1 MSETLNNN
9 LLEDSRKRKHEES
22 SDDEDSRKRPNLNSS
37 SDSDSSDEDESDES
51 DGSDGNAQVGG
62 SEVGVVNESSNSQV
76 GGSQEEVG
84 GSQEEVGGSQ
94 GEVGGDS
101 PSNLDP
107 QSNEAAQ
114 SPIGTQSPIGA
125 GADGVVVEGDN
136 SDGDITGITR
146 VETVSRTLE
155 AYVYTQRTGTQEEQ
169 NTARFHLRNARDAAI
184 EFISRREDRQTGSE
198 SPTTTEMRERLTEVD
213 ANIRKA
219 GADAVIDE
227 IAGNPEHFVQDYS
240 IYDDTE

>member
-1 MSETLNNN
+1 MSETFNNN
-9 LLEDSRKRKHEES
+9 NSLEDSRKRKHEES

-37 SDSDSSDEDESDES
+37 SSDSDESSSEES

-62 SEVGVVNESSNSQV
+62 SEVGVVNESSNSQD
-76 GGSQEEVG
+76 EVG
-84 GSQEEVGGSQ
+84 VSQ
-94 GEVGGDS
+94 GGVGGDS

-107 QSNEAAQ
+107 QPSEAAQ

-136 SDGDITGITR
+136 GDGYNTGITR

-155 AYVYTQRTGTQEEQ
+155 AYLFAQRTGTEEQQ
-169 NTARFHLRNARDAAI
+169 NTARFHLRNARDSAI

-198 SPTTTEMRERLTEVD
+198 SPTTTEMRERLIEVD

-227 IAGNPEHFVQDYS
+227 IAGNPEHFVQDPS

>member
-37 SDSDSSDEDESDES
+37 SSDSDESSSDES
-51 DGSDGNAQVGG
+51 DGSDSNAQVGG

-76 GGSQEEVG
+76 GASQE
-84 GSQEEVGGSQ
+84 
-94 GEVGGDS
+94 EVGGDS

-107 QSNEAAQ
+107 QSSEVAQ

-125 GADGVVVEGDN
+125 GADGVVLEGDKG
-136 SDGDITGITR
+136 DGYNTGVTR

-155 AYVYTQRTGTQEEQ
+155 AYLFTQRTGTQEEQ
-169 NTARFHLRNARDAAI
+169 DTARFHLRNARDAAI
-184 EFISRREDRQTGSE
+184 EFISSREDRQTGSE

>member
-22 SDDEDSRKRPNLNSS
+22 SEDEDSRKRPNLNSS
-37 SDSDSSDEDESDES
+37 SSDSDESSSDES

-84 GSQEEVGGSQ
+84 VSQEVGASQGGVGG
-94 GEVGGDS
+94 GS

-125 GADGVVVEGDN
+125 GADGVVVDGDN
-136 SDGDITGITR
+136 SDGYNTGVTR

-198 SPTTTEMRERLTEVD
+198 SPTTTEMRERLIEVD

>member
-22 SDDEDSRKRPNLNSS
+22 SDDEDSRKRSNLNFSS
-37 SDSDSSDEDESDES
+37 SDSDEDSSDES

-62 SEVGVVNESSNSQV
+62 SEVDVVNESSNSQV
-76 GGSQEEVG
+76 DGSQEEVG
-84 GSQEEVGGSQ
+84 GSQEEVGASQ
-94 GEVGGDS
+94 GGVGGDS

-125 GADGVVVEGDN
+125 GADGVVVDGDN
-136 SDGDITGITR
+136 SDGYNTGLTR

-155 AYVYTQRTGTQEEQ
+155 AYVYTQRTGTQEEH

-184 EFISRREDRQTGSE
+184 EYISRREDRQTGSE
-198 SPTTTEMRERLTEVD
+198 SPTTTEMRERLIEVD